1 MSKKRNNPGNSYVVG
16 NQHKDITEHRI
27 SKAPQTGRRK
37 KAPTHEQNSQVSDCK
52 AEEKIVGGGV
62 HTLVPADI
70 SISNIIIIFHLMSAY
85 IILFMSL

>member
-1 MSKKRNNPGNSYVVG
+1 METNIKTLRS
-16 NQHKDITEHRI
+16 TESVKHHR
-27 SKAPQTGRRK
+27 QEGEK
-37 KAPTHEQNSQVSDCK
+37 KAPTHDQNSEVGNCK

-85 IILFMSL
+85 IISFMSL